1 MLRKRYHSPTVDG
14 VLWPTA
20 AVGLAAI
27 PVLLFVPA
35 AADFIPLVFSTLW
48 MRGPLSPLFPVGLEP
63 ILMAYGATHA
73 PWLVTLVAA
82 GASAFTELLSI
93 HLMRGIVSMPR
104 LDSVRG
110 KVMASWVMRLF
121 ARRPMLAIAITAFSP
136 IPDWIT
142 RSLASVA
149 RYPVGRY
156 VVADTI
162 GRIPK
167 LFIPV
172 FIGSVIDVPRS
183 WIVGAVIG
191 SLVLAAL
198 LAALRW
204 AHQARRT
211 TVLSTAL

>member
-1 MLRKRYHSPTVDG
+1 MLTKRYHSPTMDG

-20 AVGLAAI
+20 VVGLAAI

-35 AADFIPLVFSTLW
+35 AADFIPLVLSTLW
-48 MRGPLSPLFPVGLEP
+48 MRGPLSALFPVGLEP

-82 GASAFTELLSI
+82 GASAFTELLSMHMI
-93 HLMRGIVSMPR
+93 RGIVSLPR
-104 LDSVRG
+104 LDGVRG
-110 KVMASWVMRLF
+110 KVMASWVMHLF
-121 ARRPMLAIAITAFSP
+121 ARRPMLAIAVTAFSP

-156 VVADTI
+156 VLADTI

-167 LFIPV
+167 LFITV
-172 FIGSVIDVPRS
+172 FIGSVIQVPRS
-183 WIVGAVIG
+183 WLVGTVVG
-191 SLVLAAL
+191 SLVLAAI
-198 LAALRW
+198 LAVVRW